1 MNAKLIIMA
10 CRESAK
16 SKKAFQDIYSKK
28 ENVILEYIDLSDLS
42 SVKDFVDRFLLRK
55 IRLDVLINN
64 AGVIL
69 TERSM
74 TVDGFEMQV
83 NTH

>member
-1 MNAKLIIMA
+1 MA

-16 SKKAFQDIYSKK
+16 AKKAFQKIYSNK
-28 ENVILEYIDLSDLS
+28 ENVVLEYIDLSDLS
-42 SVKDFVDRFLLRK
+42 SVKDFANRFLLK
-55 IRLDVLINN
+55 NIRLDVLINN

-69 TERSM
+69 SERIM

-83 NTH
+83 NI

>member
-1 MNAKLIIMA
+1 MA

-16 SKKAFQDIYSKK
+16 SKKAFQKIYSNK
-28 ENVILEYIDLSDLS
+28 ENVVLEYIDLSDLS
-42 SVKDFVDRFLLRK
+42 SVKDFANRFLLK
-55 IRLDVLINN
+55 NIRLDVLINN

-69 TERSM
+69 SERIM

-83 NTH
+83 NI